1 MRKAST
7 KHMNTTIYQK
17 PEKIYFTPIT
27 QNHNN
32 LKMKLCPHKFGW
44 KFMESDQ
51 CTQFGEDFCVII
63 KKQEEGF
70 RKMYE
75 PY

>member
-1 MRKAST
+1 MPS
-7 KHMNTTIYQK
+7 QV
-17 PEKIYFTPIT
+17 
-27 QNHNN
+27 
-32 LKMKLCPHKFGW
+32 W
-44 KFMESDQ
+44 MEIHGIRSMYSVW
-51 CTQFGEDFCVII
+51 EDFCVII